1 MTLSTEKNEIVLHEK
16 IELLIFTLTEISS
29 SLTPLAE
36 AFLLITYLIQKL
48 FHYPFELHCLNLY
61 VLH

>member
-1 MTLSTEKNEIVLHEK
+1 MTLSTEKNEVVLHEK

-36 AFLLITYLIQKL
+36 AFPLITYLIQKL
-48 FHYPFELHCLNLY
+48 FHYSFELHCLILY